1 LLGRTLFNEANT
13 ELEIVMAKILIVD
26 DELSII
32 EVLKSLLS
40 HEGHSVVT
48 SSDGKSALR
57 NLKENV
63 FDLLITD
70 IRMPDIDGITLLQ
83 QAREL
88 QSHLAVIVITAYAKV
103 DNAVEAMKNG
113 AFDYVTKPFK
123 FDEILLTVQRALTYE
138 QTLAENEV
146 LKSSLDTHFHFNC
159 FVGDSEPMRKVYK
172 LIEKVART
180 DSTVLITG
188 ESGTGKELVAKSLHS
203 ASSRF
208 ENPFITIN
216 CAAMPETLLESEL
229 FGYRKGAFTGANTN
243 KKGLF
248 EAANKGTIFLDEIGS
263 IPLNMQMKLLRVL
276 QEKEIRQV
284 GGTEDIKIDVRV
296 VAATNEDLAKK
307 IKEQTFR
314 EDLFYRLSVIPI
326 ELPPLAERKEDIP
339 QLVNYFIGQYNND
352 NARQI
357 EISTQA
363 IKLLIKHTWP
373 GNVREL
379 ENTIKRAATLCDN
392 SRIEVADLPGLDC
405 GNDDVSSEP
414 DFENINDER
423 LSLKNY
429 MKNVEISYMNAVIEE
444 CNGDKELAA
453 EKLGVSIATLYRKI
467 NE

>member
-405 GNDDVSSEP
+405 GDDDVSSEP